1 MKTLLLAGAAAVAL
15 SVSAHAAPLNGT
27 GAVAIVGVSSSAA
40 TIGAGTTFTNT
51 LFSVLGSGTG
61 DLMPVAGESVVLSP
75 VTATVGSVVNFT
87 SVFGTFA
94 GSVVPF
100 GVAASGPVTNR
111 VVDVFALGTFSPAGA
126 LVGFDAGPMSATFSF
141 TQTGGPGSA
150 VSGSY
155 TIASPPAP
163 PPGVPAPAALA
174 LFGMGLAGLGLL
186 ARRKA

>member
-40 TIGAGTTFTNT
+40 TIGAGTTFSNT
-51 LFSVLGSGTG
+51 IASVLGSGTG
-61 DLMPVAGESVVLSP
+61 DLMPVVAQSVVLSP